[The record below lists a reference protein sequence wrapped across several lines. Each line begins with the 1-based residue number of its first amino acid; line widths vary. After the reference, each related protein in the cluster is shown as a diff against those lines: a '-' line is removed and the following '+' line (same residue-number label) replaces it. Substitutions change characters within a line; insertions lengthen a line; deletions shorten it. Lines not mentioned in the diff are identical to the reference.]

1 MEDDKDN
8 AVSTAAEDFNAVPS
22 SSKLDVPPVTNIDNS
37 STQNDDIQT
46 LPVDWSRYTPKQ
58 LRTPKNKKLRPTM
71 PISSSLQLA
80 KEEYYKKKTV
90 LLREE
95 IELKN
100 GRRRS
105 SKKRQREEEEHEI
118 KMNILN
124 CDLKLKEQELNMN
137 KK

>member
-37 STQNDDIQT
+37 STQNADIQ
-46 LPVDWSRYTPKQ
+46 VYTKK
-58 LRTPKNKKLRPTM
+58 TENAKNKKLRPTM

-95 IELKN
+95 IELKKME
-100 GRRRS
+100 GEDRQR
-105 SKKRQREEEEHEI
+105 KRQREEEEHEI

>member
-37 STQNDDIQT
+37 STQNADIQ
-46 LPVDWSRYTPKQ
+46 VYTK
-58 LRTPKNKKLRPTM
+58 TTENAKNKKLRPTM

-95 IELKN
+95 IELKKWKEKIVKEN
-100 GRRRS
+100 DRGRRRNMK
-105 SKKRQREEEEHEI
+105 SK
-118 KMNILN
+118 
-124 CDLKLKEQELNMN
+124 
-137 KK
+137 